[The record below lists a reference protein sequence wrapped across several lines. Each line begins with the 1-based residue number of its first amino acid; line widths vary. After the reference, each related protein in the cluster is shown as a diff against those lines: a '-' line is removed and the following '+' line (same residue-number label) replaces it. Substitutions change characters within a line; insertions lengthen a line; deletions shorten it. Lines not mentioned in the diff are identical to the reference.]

1 MTSSPDTVTSQ
12 DRHEDELFRRYA
24 ETRSPELRGELVG
37 RFIPLAR
44 SLALRY
50 ERGAEPL
57 EDLLQVAAL
66 GLVKAIDGFDPS
78 LGKRFGPYAVP
89 TILGELRRHFRDHV
103 WNLRLPRGLQEL
115 AMKIERA
122 TETLTESSGRFPT
135 VAELA
140 DYLDLPV
147 GEVLEGLEAGTARRT
162 GSLDGP
168 QPSQNGEPRALIE
181 RLGAGDPGFD
191 RVEAEYAGSA
201 SGLTDRELQI
211 LRLRFNEELTQR
223 EIGKQLGCS
232 QMQISR
238 ESRAALWKLLC
249 AVRGDSAT
257 ELPAGTSRKAA

>member
-12 DRHEDELFRRYA
+12 HRREDELFRRYA
-24 ETRSPELRGELVG
+24 ETHSPKLRGELVE

-44 SLALRY
+44 KLALRY
-50 ERGAEPL
+50 RSNAEPL
-57 EDLLQVAAL
+57 DDLLQVAAL
-66 GLVKAIDGFDPS
+66 GLVKAVDGFDPS
-78 LGKRFGPYAVP
+78 LGKSFTSYAVP

-115 AMKIERA
+115 AFKIERA

-135 VAELA
+135 VAQLA

-147 GEVLEGLEAGTARRT
+147 EEVLEGLEAATARRT

-168 QPSQNGEPRALIE
+168 QPSQNGEPVALIDT
-181 RLGAGDPGFD
+181 LGAGDAGFD

-211 LRLRFNEELTQR
+211 LRLRFDEELTQR

-238 ESRAALWKLLC
+238 ESRAALWKVLC

-257 ELPAGTSRKAA
+257 ELPVGTSLKVA

>member
-1 MTSSPDTVTSQ
+1 
-12 DRHEDELFRRYA
+12 
-24 ETRSPELRGELVG
+24 
-37 RFIPLAR
+37 
-44 SLALRY
+44 
-50 ERGAEPL
+50 
-57 EDLLQVAAL
+57 
-66 GLVKAIDGFDPS
+66 
-78 LGKRFGPYAVP
+78 
-89 TILGELRRHFRDHV
+89 
-103 WNLRLPRGLQEL
+103 
-115 AMKIERA
+115 MKIERA

-140 DYLDLPV
+140 DHLDLSLE
-147 GEVLEGLEAGTARRT
+147 EVLEGLEAGIARHT
-162 GSLDGP
+162 GSLDSP

-181 RLGAGDPGFD
+181 RLGAGDLGFD

-201 SGLTDRELQI
+201 CGLTDRELQI

-257 ELPAGTSRKAA
+257 ELPAGTLLKVA

>member
-1 MTSSPDTVTSQ
+1 MTSSPDTVISHHGQ
-12 DRHEDELFRRYA
+12 EAELFRRFA
-24 ETRSPELRGELVG
+24 KTRSPRLRGELVE

-50 ERGAEPL
+50 RSNAEPL
-57 EDLLQVAAL
+57 DDLMQVAAL
-66 GLVKAIDGFDPS
+66 GLVKAVNRFDPS
-78 LGKRFGPYAVP
+78 LGKSFSSYAVP
-89 TILGELRRHFRDHV
+89 TILGELRRHFRDRV

-115 AMKIERA
+115 AMEIERA
-122 TETLTESSGRFPT
+122 TETLTESFGRFPT

-147 GEVLEGLEAGTARRT
+147 EDVLEGLEAGTARHT

-168 QPSQNGEPRALIE
+168 HPSQNGEPRALIE
-181 RLGAGDPGFD
+181 TLGAGDLGFD

-223 EIGKQLGCS
+223 EIAKQLGCS

-257 ELPAGTSRKAA
+257 ELPAGTLLKVA